1 MTQTNRSQGITKLT
15 IGDWLKETACYRIPM
30 YQRRYAWGASEVEQ
44 LLHDLLNC
52 PQDKPYYIGS
62 LVVFKNKAEN
72 GEPISYEVIDGQQ
85 RLTTLLLIAAYFKLE
100 GASANRLKFENRPKS
115 QSTLEALF
123 TANASAV
130 FDDAESAAAL
140 RGNFDVI

>member
-15 IGDWLKETACYRIPM
+15 IGEWLSENAHYRIPM

-52 PQDKPYYIGS
+52 PQLHDLLNCPQDKPYYIGS

-72 GEPISYEVIDGQQ
+72 G
-85 RLTTLLLIAAYFKLE
+85 
-100 GASANRLKFENRPKS
+100 
-115 QSTLEALF
+115 
-123 TANASAV
+123 
-130 FDDAESAAAL
+130 
-140 RGNFDVI
+140 